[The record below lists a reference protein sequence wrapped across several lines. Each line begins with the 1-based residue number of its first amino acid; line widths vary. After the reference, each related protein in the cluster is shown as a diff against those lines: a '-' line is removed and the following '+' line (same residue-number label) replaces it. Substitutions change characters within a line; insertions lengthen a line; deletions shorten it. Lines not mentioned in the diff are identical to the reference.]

1 MHQQQ
6 LEHHWGRLFGP
17 GLNFHL
23 RVHHQE
29 QQRLLHA
36 PLTWGLQ
43 QRQKKHQHQQKAC
56 RELRQQQQGQ
66 WLVSFQTPSS
76 VR

>member
-1 MHQQQ
+1 M
-6 LEHHWGRLFGP
+6 
-17 GLNFHL
+17 
-23 RVHHQE
+23 HHQE

-36 PLTWGLQ
+36 PLIWGLQ